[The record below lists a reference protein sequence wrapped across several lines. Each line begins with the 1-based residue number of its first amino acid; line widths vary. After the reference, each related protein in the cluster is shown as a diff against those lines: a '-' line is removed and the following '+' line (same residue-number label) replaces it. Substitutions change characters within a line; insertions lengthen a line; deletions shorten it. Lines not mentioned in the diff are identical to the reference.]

1 MMCRGIALAMAA
13 TMLAGCAARTPVAV
27 ALAPAPVAATP
38 EPAWAGLASA
48 DDQTALAA
56 LPARFVRARAAVPRR
71 FAAKVSAEGALLDP
85 ATAEPLPQLPPGPY
99 LCRLVRFGGKQQFRT
114 FAPDYCY
121 VDAAEAS
128 LSFTKQTG
136 ANLPEGYIYP
146 DSDTRQVFLGTFRTA
161 GDPAGR
167 GYGKDPARDIGGIVE
182 RVAPFRWR
190 LLLTR
195 AGQGATLDLYELVP
209 VPPSVPG
216 APGTTP
222 AG

>member
-1 MMCRGIALAMAA
+1 MVCRGIAWAMAA
-13 TMLAGCAARTPVAV
+13 SMLAGCAARAPI
-27 ALAPAPVAATP
+27 APAPTP
-38 EPAWAGLASA
+38 VTVTPDPAWAGLASA
-48 DDQTALAA
+48 DEQALLAA
-56 LPARFVRARAAVPRR
+56 LPARFVRARATVPRR
-71 FAAKVSAEGALLDP
+71 LLAQLRAEGTLLDP
-85 ATAEPLPQLPPGPY
+85 AVAEPLPQLPPGPY
-99 LCRLVRFGGKQQFRT
+99 LCRLVRFGGKQQFRA
-114 FAPDYCY
+114 FAPDFCY

-136 ANLPEGYIYP
+136 SNLPEGYIYP

-161 GDPAGR
+161 GDPAAR

-190 LLLTR
+190 LILTR

-209 VPPSVPG
+209 VTPSVPG